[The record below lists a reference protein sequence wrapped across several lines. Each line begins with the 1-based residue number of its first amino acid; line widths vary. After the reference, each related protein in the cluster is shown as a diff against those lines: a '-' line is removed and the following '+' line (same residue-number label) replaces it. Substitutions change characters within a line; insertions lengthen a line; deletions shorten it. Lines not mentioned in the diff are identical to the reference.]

1 MQGGNVLLLSTKKY
15 CKLTGI
21 EIKDQR
27 ENSFLLSHIGLK
39 YISKHHP
46 ERFKDLEKRF
56 LSGKWTNATQ
66 QTKIKEIAHNIR
78 TRYTRQVQRHNP
90 QQTTIFEVLNFE
102 QKNMRG

>member
-27 ENSFLLSHIGLK
+27 ENSFLLSHGGLK
-39 YISKHHP
+39 NINKHHP
-46 ERFKDLEKRF
+46 ERFKDLERRF
-56 LSGKWTNATQ
+56 LSGKWATATQ

-78 TRYTRQVQRHNP
+78 TRYTRQNRRHNP
-90 QQTTIFEVLNFE
+90 MQTTIFEMLE
-102 QKNMRG
+102 TG